1 MNTTSNAI
9 VSVVGADQVGII
21 ARVSALM
28 AEHKVNIID
37 ISQTILS
44 GNFVMMMMIDF
55 EGSKMGIPEIREE
68 LEKISSEMKVGIH
81 IMHENVF
88 NAMHRI

>member
-1 MNTTSNAI
+1 MNTTSHAI
-9 VSVVGADQVGII
+9 ISVVGADQVGII
-21 ARVSALM
+21 AKVSAIM

-44 GNFVMMMMIDF
+44 GNFVMMMMVDF
-55 EGSKMGIPEIREE
+55 EDSKIEIQTLREKMDI
-68 LEKISSEMKVGIH
+68 LSKEMDVGIH
-81 IMHENVF
+81 VMHEKVF